1 MLLAPIPVRAPFPWH
16 ALLNYLSYR
25 LIPGIELTQEG
36 AYVRHT
42 EQGVLRVTYDERR
55 QYLLADAQGIIE
67 EEVVTSR
74 IANLFDVNFDAA
86 SATAHLRNLRLFA
99 RRLQAVPGMRPLG
112 AWSPFELCVRTI
124 LGQQVTVAAA
134 GTLMRRWVER
144 CGSITPSQVLAADL
158 AQIGMPTKRIEFICE
173 LARAVLDGRVDFAA
187 PWKEIEAALKS
198 VAGFGPWTRAYL
210 AIRLGR
216 QPDELPSSDLGLIR
230 AANVS
235 SPKELLQ
242 MAEAWRP
249 YRSYAATYLWA
260 VADVRDEVTR

>member
-1 MLLAPIPVRAPFPWH
+1 MRLAPIPVRAPFPWH
-16 ALLNYLSYR
+16 ALLDYLSHR
-25 LIPGIELTQEG
+25 LIPGVELTQDG
-36 AYVRHT
+36 TYIRHT
-42 EQGVLRVTYDERR
+42 EQGVLRVMYDER
-55 QYLLADAQGIIE
+55 QEYLLADAQGIVDE
-67 EEVVTSR
+67 QLVTSR

-86 SATAHLRNLRLFA
+86 SATAHLRDLPLFA

-158 AQIGMPTKRIEFICE
+158 AQIGMPTKRIEFIRE
-173 LARAVLDGRVDFAA
+173 LARAVIDGRVDFAA
-187 PWKEIEAALKS
+187 PWKQIEASLKS

-235 SPKELLQ
+235 SPRELLQ
-242 MAEAWRP
+242 LAEAWRP

-260 VADVRDEVTR
+260 VAEGSDEVTK